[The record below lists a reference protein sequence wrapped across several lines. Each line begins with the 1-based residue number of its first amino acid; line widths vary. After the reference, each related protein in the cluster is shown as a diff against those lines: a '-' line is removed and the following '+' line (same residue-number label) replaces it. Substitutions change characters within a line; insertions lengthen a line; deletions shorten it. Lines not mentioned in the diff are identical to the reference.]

1 MHPITACGIE
11 TLGAF
16 RIVEP
21 IQSVACTLLPLAVL
35 KQSIVS
41 EDFTKE
47 GCMHPIARALRERE
61 PKAKRE
67 LSATHAW
74 TLGKREPKAKR
85 APSEQV
91 YRLRY

>member
-1 MHPITACGIE
+1 MHPITACGFE
-11 TLGAF
+11 RQSEEL
-16 RIVEP
+16 RVE
-21 IQSVACTLLPLAVL
+21 
-35 KQSIVS
+35 S
-41 EDFTKE
+41 EDKRRERITSLFTLHSPHSTLS
-47 GCMHPIARALRERE
+47 CMHPIARALRERE